1 VPRGEPI
8 KNPLETEPLNIFAA
22 VSRKQEINVIDN
34 HYKTQN
40 SVKYIQI
47 KINIFLNIKII
58 YKKDLQTSFQV

>member
-1 VPRGEPI
+1 V
-8 KNPLETEPLNIFAA
+8 

-47 KINIFLNIKII
+47 KNKINNKII
-58 YKKDLQTSFQV
+58 